1 MPTELTFDITQ
12 ESDGGFVA
20 EALGENI
27 VTQADTWEQ
36 LRENVLEAV
45 ALCFDDYD
53 DQPKPATIRLHLR
66 KDEVLALA

>member
-1 MPTELTFDITQ
+1 MSELIFDITQ
-12 ESDGGFVA
+12 EPDGGFVA

-27 VTQADTWEQ
+27 VTQADTWDQ
-36 LRENVLEAV
+36 LRANVLEAV
-45 ALCFDDYD
+45 ALYFDNSE